1 MKQTNKQKTPQNNKE
16 ISFFFDNS
24 PLIKFKSL
32 LKNITTK
39 MLVSVTY
46 QVCFSLILKKKM
58 NKKTQTHIEIDEEE
72 QGGGG
77 AFEVEIDLWLLGKTW

>member
-1 MKQTNKQKTPQNNKE
+1 
-16 ISFFFDNS
+16 
-24 PLIKFKSL
+24 
-32 LKNITTK
+32 
-39 MLVSVTY
+39 MLVRVTH

-77 AFEVEIDLWLLGKTW
+77 AFEVEISENVKNQPL